1 VSRKRR
7 TIAVYHPPLTLFL
20 LSCSGTLPPL
30 RGQIEV
36 GRDAYAVFVAGAGMS
51 GDLYAVRGDGGQP
64 IPLTYTN
71 VAELSPALSP
81 DGTELAFLRG
91 LSLRDSTPATIWIM
105 NLLNGAERELPL
117 PKGVTGP
124 RRVGWG
130 RGHVVIVE
138 AGNGVFSIHAPPS
151 APDPQPIPASARA
164 VAESSLSVLLGD
176 PVFATVVPCETS
188 GDLCVVAD
196 TGAPGVLARGAHDP
210 LRWGPD
216 SVAFF
221 ADDEMEIRPLAR
233 GRPRRLDLSGAPARP
248 RQMTFFPGT
257 GDR

>member
-1 VSRKRR
+1 MNSKRR
-7 TIAVYHPPLTLFL
+7 TFTVYRSPLTLFL

-36 GRDAYAVFVAGAGMS
+36 GRDAYAVFVAGSGTG
-51 GDLYAVRGDGGQP
+51 GDLYAVRGEGGVP
-64 IPLTYTN
+64 IPITFTN

-91 LSLRDSTPATIWIM
+91 LSLRDSTPATIWVM

-117 PKGVTGP
+117 PKGAAAP

-130 RGHVVIVE
+130 LGHTVVVE
-138 AGNGVFSIHAPPS
+138 TGGGLFSIHAPPS
-151 APDPQPIPASARA
+151 APDPQPIPAASRA
-164 VAESSLSVLLGD
+164 VAESSLSVPLGD

-221 ADDEMEIRPLAR
+221 VDDEVEVRPLAR
-233 GRPRRLDLSGAPARP
+233 GRPRRLELSGAPARP
-248 RQMTFFPGT
+248 RQMTFFAGN
-257 GDR
+257 RR